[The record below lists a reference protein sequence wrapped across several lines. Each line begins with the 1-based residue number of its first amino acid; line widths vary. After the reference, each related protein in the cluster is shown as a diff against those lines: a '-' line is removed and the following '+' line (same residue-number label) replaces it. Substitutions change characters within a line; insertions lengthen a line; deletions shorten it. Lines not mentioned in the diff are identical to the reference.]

1 MAPVRDIVFLG
12 ASTAFKEISE
22 VIRDLNRVEERY
34 RVVALLDDNEALHG
48 TSIDGVPVAGPLAA
62 IDRYPDAGIVFGI
75 GSFRTRMIR
84 RRILEQL
91 AQPEERYLT
100 LVHPAAKVYP
110 DASIGAGSIIHL
122 GTVIA
127 NDARID
133 PWSIVTFNAVVGP
146 HCHIGTCAMV
156 TTAVVLLARVQV
168 GSCAFIGALS
178 CVAEGV
184 RIGPGAMVGMGTHVY
199 RDVRPGAYILGSP
212 PRELS
217 RDEVPPELLSGW

>member
-1 MAPVRDIVFLG
+1 MPAPEDVVFLG
-12 ASTAFKEISE
+12 ASTAFREISE
-22 VIRDLNRVEERY
+22 VIHDLNRVSERY
-34 RVVALLDDNEALHG
+34 RIVALLDDNESLHG
-48 TSIDGVPVAGPLAA
+48 SSIDGVPVAGPLAA
-62 IDRYPDAGIVFGI
+62 VELYPDAKLVFGI

-84 RRILEQL
+84 RQLQERL
-91 AQPEERYLT
+91 AQPPERFLT

-110 DASIGAGSIIHL
+110 DAVVGAGSIIHL
-122 GTVIA
+122 GSVIA
-127 NDARID
+127 NGAQLG
-133 PWSIVTFNAVVGP
+133 PCSIVTFNAVVGP
-146 HCHIGTCAMV
+146 YCKVGHSAMV
-156 TTAVVLLARVQV
+156 TTAVVLLTGVEV
-168 GSCAFIGALS
+168 GSCAFIGASS